1 MSKQDIEYTR
11 KGKVIK
17 AADGEVQAFK
27 SINRAKAW
35 SREWQQ
41 KNGGLGKA
49 GLVVEK

>member
-1 MSKQDIEYTR
+1 MSKQDMKYTR

-17 AADGEVQAFK
+17 SADGEVQAFK
-27 SINRAKAW
+27 SINKAKLW

-41 KNGGLGKA
+41 KNGGLGRA

>member
-1 MSKQDIEYTR
+1 MSKQDIQFTR

-17 AADGEVQAFK
+17 AADGTVESFK

-41 KNGGLGKA
+41 KHGGLGKA
-49 GLVVEK
+49 GLVVAK